1 MKWWDKIIEHFNR
14 GYEEED
20 LELEW
25 EGSSVENWD
34 WDTLVKDRNL
44 LKINDGFERQKY
56 IRSCVEQMRSASDE
70 LERVSE
76 EYNTVT
82 AYLKDIEEIE
92 ALPEGEA
99 RDVRDCAKKIQI
111 YEKATK
117 EYREK
122 RGRLTE
128 SQFLQMEKYEDIMP
142 KPYNDI
148 KEAEDYRS
156 LIKGDMSKLEGEK
169 HAYQYRKG
177 ELYHDIANTK
187 GMVMIC
193 AMAFAVCLL
202 MLLVLQYGFEMD
214 TQIGFILTIGVGA
227 TVMTVLYVKY
237 LDYTKQL
244 EKTEKGIN
252 RIILL
257 KNTVNIRYVNN
268 KNLLDYLYLK
278 YKVNSGK
285 ELLTI
290 WEKYQREK
298 EERYRDIQNREE
310 LDYYSRSL
318 TVILRRY
325 QLHDPDIWIH
335 QTAALLEPKEMVEIR
350 HGLVD
355 RRQKLRTQMEYN
367 KRLATEAQKEIKN
380 TIEDYPQYREEILE
394 LVERYEKEY
403 IKGYRDK

>member
-1 MKWWDKIIEHFNR
+1 MKWWDKLIEHFNR

-25 EGSSVENWD
+25 DASSVEDWD

-44 LKINDGFERQKY
+44 LKIKDSLERQKFV
-56 IRSCVEQMRSASDE
+56 RNCVEQVQNASKE
-70 LERVSE
+70 LDRVSE
-76 EYNTVT
+76 EYNIVT

-92 ALPEGEA
+92 ALPPGEA
-99 RDVRDCAKKIQI
+99 QYVKDSARKIQL
-111 YEKATK
+111 YEKATR

-122 RGRLTE
+122 KDRLTE
-128 SQFLQMEKYEDIMP
+128 RQFLQIEKYEHVMP

-148 KEAEDYRS
+148 KEAEEYRA
-156 LIKGDMSKLEGEK
+156 LVKGDMAKLEGEK
-169 HAYQYRKG
+169 HAYQYRRA
-177 ELYHDIANTK
+177 ELHNDIANTK

-193 AMAFAVCLL
+193 AMAFVVCIM
-202 MLLVLQYGFEMD
+202 MLLILQYGFEMD

-227 TVMTVLYVKY
+227 TAITVLYVKY
-237 LDYTKQL
+237 LDYIKQL
-244 EKTEKGIN
+244 EKAEKGIN

-285 ELLTI
+285 ELLTM
-290 WEKYQREK
+290 WEKYQKEK
-298 EERYRDIQNREE
+298 EERNKDIQNREE
-310 LDYYSRSL
+310 LDYHKRALIS
-318 TVILRRY
+318 ILRKY

-335 QTAALLEPKEMVEIR
+335 QTAALLDPKEMVEIR

-367 KRLATEAQKEIKN
+367 KGLVTGGRREIKDI
-380 TIEDYPQYREEILE
+380 IENYPQYEAEILE
-394 LVERYEKEY
+394 MVERYEREY
-403 IKGYRDK
+403 R

>member
-25 EGSSVENWD
+25 ESSSIENWD

-44 LKINDGFERQKY
+44 LKMKDGFERQKY
-56 IRSCVEQMRSASDE
+56 VRSCVEQMRSASDE
-70 LERVSE
+70 LDRVSE
-76 EYNTVT
+76 EYNMVT

-92 ALPEGEA
+92 ALPAGEA
-99 RDVRDCAKKIQI
+99 QDVQDSAKKIQL

-122 RGRLTE
+122 KGRLTE
-128 SQFLQMEKYEDIMP
+128 SQFLHMEKYESIMP
-142 KPYNDI
+142 KPYKDI
-148 KEAEDYRS
+148 KAAEDYRV
-156 LIKGDMSKLEGEK
+156 LIKGDLSKLEGEK
-169 HAYQYRKG
+169 HAYQYRRA
-177 ELYHDIANTK
+177 ELYRDIANVK

-193 AMAFAVCLL
+193 AMAFAVCLF
-202 MLLVLQYGFEMD
+202 MLLILQYGFEMD
-214 TQIGFILTIGVGA
+214 AQLGYILTIGVGA
-227 TVMTVLYVKY
+227 TVLTVLYVKY

-244 EKTEKGIN
+244 ERTEKGIN
-252 RIILL
+252 KIILL

-268 KNLLDYLYLK
+268 TNLLDYLYLK

-285 ELLTI
+285 ELLTM
-290 WEKYQREK
+290 WEKYQQEK
-298 EERYRDIQNREE
+298 DERSRDIQNREE
-310 LDYYSRSL
+310 LDYHKRTLIS
-318 TVILRRY
+318 ILKRY

-335 QTAALLEPKEMVEIR
+335 QTAALLDPKEMVEIR

-394 LVERYEKEY
+394 MVERYSKEY
-403 IKGYRDK
+403 

>member
-25 EGSSVENWD
+25 ESSSIENWD

-44 LKINDGFERQKY
+44 LKMKDGFERQKY
-56 IRSCVEQMRSASDE
+56 VRSCVEQMRGASDE
-70 LERVSE
+70 LDRVSE

-92 ALPEGEA
+92 ALPTGESQ
-99 RDVRDCAKKIQI
+99 DVKDSAKKIQL

-122 RGRLTE
+122 KGRLTE
-128 SQFLQMEKYEDIMP
+128 SQFLHMEKFENVMP
-142 KPYNDI
+142 KPYKDI
-148 KEAEDYRS
+148 KAAEDYRT
-156 LIKGDMSKLEGEK
+156 LIKGDLSKLEGEK
-169 HAYQYRKG
+169 HAYQYRRG
-177 ELYHDIANTK
+177 ELYRDIANIK

-193 AMAFAVCLL
+193 AMAFAVCLF
-202 MLLVLQYGFEMD
+202 MLLILQYGFEMD
-214 TQIGFILTIGVGA
+214 TQIGYILTIGVGA
-227 TVMTVLYVKY
+227 TALTVLYVKY

-244 EKTEKGIN
+244 ERTEKGIN
-252 RIILL
+252 KIILL

-268 KNLLDYLYLK
+268 TNLLDYLYMK

-285 ELLTI
+285 ELLTM
-290 WEKYQREK
+290 WEKYQQEK
-298 EERYRDIQNREE
+298 DERNRDIQNREE
-310 LDYYSRSL
+310 LDYHKRTLIS
-318 TVILRRY
+318 ILKRY

-335 QTAALLEPKEMVEIR
+335 QTAALLDPKEMVEIR

-394 LVERYEKEY
+394 MVERYSKEY
-403 IKGYRDK
+403 